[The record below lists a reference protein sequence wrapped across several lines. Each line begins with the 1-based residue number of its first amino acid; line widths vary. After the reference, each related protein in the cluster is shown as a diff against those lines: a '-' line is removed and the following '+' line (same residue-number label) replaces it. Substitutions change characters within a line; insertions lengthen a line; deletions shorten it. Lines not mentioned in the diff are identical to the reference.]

1 MHQANLHDAKTHLS
15 ELVAAAERGEEVII
29 ARANKPVV
37 RLIPIGRPVT
47 ARKPGLHAGKI
58 RWTDDFDEPLP
69 PDFLI
74 ATHEAQQ

>member
-1 MHQANLHDAKTHLS
+1 MRQANLHDAKTHLS

-37 RLIPIGRPVT
+37 RIIPIQQPVA

-58 RWTDDFDEPLP
+58 RWGDDFDDPLA

-74 ATHEAQQ
+74 APHEAQR